1 MFLVTLS
8 EFLFKAGSAFY
19 RLALAFSVA
28 LPNFYIHKTV
38 LNAERITK
46 PDCVNEHTWREINL
60 FGRVV
65 QLIGKMCSHYVLC
78 SMLQTNG
85 AQKFE
90 DIECQNSSLAMWG
103 KS

>member
-1 MFLVTLS
+1 MNSFLRPEV
-8 EFLFKAGSAFY
+8 LFID
-19 RLALAFSVA
+19 LALAFSVA
-28 LPNFYIHKTV
+28 LHNYIHKTV
-38 LNAERITK
+38 LNAERKTK

-85 AQKFE
+85 AQKLG
-90 DIECQNSSLAMWG
+90 DIECQNSSLEMWG
-103 KS
+103 KN